1 MKRDR
6 EHVNG
11 TAACEDN
18 AMQHGERV
26 TADASSHGNDASS
39 LWMDCV
45 FQVNHYSHA
54 KRLMEYFEDESIRHV
69 VFPRGAFGAASKA
82 QYLGYP
88 CGVERTGTYLL
99 MFENVGRTGKEWVDW
114 MDASF
119 LQHCVN
125 RMFLFGGAY
134 EDGTAS
140 SIENVVAQLS
150 ASDGVIKEKESAPVR
165 IMCCPRPLEKEFLD
179 AFGDDGVFEF
189 HPVNFTRT
197 LHIIQKKDGS
207 FRYCLRPA
215 CETFHTKPDGDARV
229 AGQFCKAAGK
239 LHEALLVTGFWDECR
254 KKDACAIDIGAAPGG
269 WTHQLAKD
277 MHTVIAIDPAMLHE
291 SVAALDNVHHV
302 QKVSQDAG
310 PDIDRIME
318 NATKKEVDLITCDAN
333 RDPFMLGKMLA
344 PALKYLRPG
353 GMLVVTLKFRGNG
366 ARNLDKSIKALSDAF
381 TCDITG
387 MKNLCLMAN
396 TQNERT
402 IVARR
407 AI

>member
-6 EHVNG
+6 EDTNG
-11 TAACEDN
+11 VACNDQ
-18 AMQHGERV
+18 AMQSSPV
-26 TADASSHGNDASS
+26 TENANGDASIV
-39 LWMDCV
+39 WMDCV
-45 FQVNHYSHA
+45 FQVNHESHA
-54 KRLMEYFEDESIRHV
+54 KRLMEYFEDASIRHV
-69 VFPRGAFGAASKA
+69 VFPRGAFGSASKA
-82 QYLGYP
+82 RYLGYP
-88 CGVERTGTYLL
+88 GGVERTGTCLL
-99 MFENVGRTGKEWVDW
+99 MFENVTRTGKEWVDW

-119 LQHCVN
+119 LQHSVN

-140 SIENVVAQLS
+140 SIQDVVSQLS
-150 ASDGVIKEKESAPVR
+150 SCSSVVVEDKESAPMR

-197 LHIIQKKDGS
+197 LHIIQKVDGS
-207 FRYCLRPA
+207 FRYCVRPA
-215 CETFHTKPDGDARV
+215 CETFHTKPDGNARV

-254 KKDACAIDIGAAPGG
+254 KKDATAIDIGAAPGG
-269 WTHQLAKD
+269 WTHQLAQD
-277 MHTVIAIDPAMLHE
+277 MRMVIAIDPAMLHE
-291 SVAALDNVHHV
+291 SVAALENVHHV
-302 QKVSQDAG
+302 QKMSQDAG
-310 PDIDRIME
+310 PDIDDIME
-318 NATKKEVDLITCDAN
+318 CESAERKKEVDLITCDAN
-333 RDPFMLGKMLA
+333 RDPFRLGKMLA

-366 ARNLDKSIKALSDAF
+366 ARNLDKSMKALSDAF

-387 MKNLCLMAN
+387 MRNLCLMAN

-402 IVARR
+402 VVARR
-407 AI
+407 AT